1 MMATGSGKTTA
12 PARRVAP
19 KESGSTFMF
28 EGLSRSTNQSVKG
41 EVIARNE
48 KEAREKLMRKGIKVI
63 SVVKVKKSRRKKI
76 TQADVT
82 VFARQLAT
90 MMKAGLPLLQAFEIV
105 AKGHSNPSM
114 TDLLMNIRSDI
125 EQGSSMSRAFAKHP
139 KYFDDLFCNLV
150 AAGES
155 GGVLEDLL
163 DKLATYKEKTESI
176 KKKVKS
182 ALMYPSMVIIVAIA
196 LIVVMMMF
204 VLPSFKSVYE
214 GMGAELPALTQVLMG
229 ISDFFVGRPL
239 FLPNGLWLILGLIG
253 AGYGLV
259 QWHKNSPAFQKRV
272 DSWMLKAPIFGP
284 IVEKAAI
291 ARWGRTTAT
300 LFGAGVPLV
309 EALESVAGASGNIL
323 YEEATHKIRSQVSQ
337 GASLT
342 ACMLGTG
349 LFPNMFLQM
358 SSIGEES
365 GSLDDMLNKA
375 SEYYEEEVDTAVAN
389 ISSLMEPIIMVVLG
403 GIVGVILVALYLPLF
418 NLGNVVG

>member
-1 MMATGSGKTTA
+1 MATGSGKPA
-12 PARRVAP
+12 ARRPAP
-19 KESGSTFMF
+19 KKESGSTFAF
-28 EGLSRSTNQSVKG
+28 EGLNRSTKQAVKG

-48 KEAREKLMRKGIKVI
+48 QEARDKLMRKGIQVI
-63 SVVKVKKSRRKKI
+63 SVIKVKKTRRKKI
-76 TQADVT
+76 TKGDVT

-114 TDLLMNIRSDI
+114 TDLLMNIRGDI

-139 KYFDDLFCNLV
+139 KYFDNLFCNLV

-163 DKLATYKEKTESI
+163 DKLATYMEKTESI

-182 ALMYPSMVIIVAIA
+182 ALTYPTMVIVVAIA
-196 LIVVMMMF
+196 LIIVMMMF
-204 VLPSFKSVYE
+204 VLPSFKSVYDS
-214 GMGAELPALTQVLMG
+214 MGAKLPGLTQWLMDM
-229 ISDFFVGRPL
+229 SDFFMARPL
-239 FLPNGLWLILGLIG
+239 FIPNGVLFIFGIVGLII
-253 AGYGLV
+253 GLM
-259 QWHKNSPAFQKRV
+259 QWQKRSPAFQKRV
-272 DSWMLKAPIFGP
+272 DGWMLKAPIFGP
-284 IVEKAAI
+284 IVQKAAI

-309 EALESVAGASGNIL
+309 EALESVAGAAGNVL
-323 YEEATHKIRSQVSQ
+323 YEEATHKIRAQVSQ

-349 LFPNMFLQM
+349 LFPNMFMQM
-358 SSIGEES
+358 ASIGEES
-365 GSLDDMLNKA
+365 GSLDDMLNRA
-375 SEYYEEEVDTAVAN
+375 AAYFEEEVDTAVAN
-389 ISSLMEPIIMVVLG
+389 ISSMMEPIIMVVLG
-403 GIVGVILVALYLPLF
+403 GIVGVIMVALYLPLF